1 MRPPPLL
8 ICERSARWA
17 AALRRAFVRRGTVD
31 PPRVVETRSVPEL
44 RERIAERRRLGRP
57 ASPWVVELTPTDA
70 AATCELLAWHV
81 RRGDDVPA
89 TVVAAPEAEDYET
102 IRYETVVRTAGANL
116 FVPSLRRVDA
126 VVDLYQRY
134 RADLSHR
141 TTFAADDD
149 RSWTQRTWDELPWGN
164 RLD

>member
-1 MRPPPLL
+1 MRPPPLM

-17 AALRRAFVRRGTVD
+17 AAVRRAFLRRGIVD

-57 ASPWVVELTPTDA
+57 ASPWVVELTPPDA

-81 RRGDDVPA
+81 RCGDDVP
-89 TVVAAPEAEDYET
+89 TTVAADPEAADYEAMA
-102 IRYETVVRTAGANL
+102 RTAGANL

-126 VVDLYQRY
+126 VVDLYERY

-141 TTFAADDD
+141 TVFTAADD